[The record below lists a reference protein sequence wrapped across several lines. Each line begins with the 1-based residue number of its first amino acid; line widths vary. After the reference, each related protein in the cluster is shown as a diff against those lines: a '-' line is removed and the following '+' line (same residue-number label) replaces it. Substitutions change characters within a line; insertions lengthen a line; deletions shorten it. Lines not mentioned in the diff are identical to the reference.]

1 VQSALWAQAGERC
14 APAAGWQ
21 EVDGRHSVRLATFDG
36 AVLLGH
42 RWVQSDTGVAAVA
55 VHLCVD
61 RRREP

>member
-1 VQSALWAQAGERC
+1 VNGAP
-14 APAAGWQ
+14 PAAGWQ